1 METLLS
7 DAYNDARRK
16 LIDRQGLARIAA
28 RLGRGLRRR
37 GQAASAPRACAKR
50 SAPWAPASRPSAR
63 VGEVRGDTVHFD
75 IVDRDGNMVSATPS
89 GGWLQSSPVIPEL
102 GFCLGTR
109 GQMFWLEDGHP
120 AALAPGKR
128 PRTTLSPTMALRD
141 GEPYLA
147 WGTPGGDQQDQWTTQ
162 FFLRHVHAGSTCRR
176 RSTRRPG
183 IPSTSRSRS
192 GRARRAPACWWWR
205 AGSLPTA
212 ARSSSDR
219 GHVVEVGPT
228 GRRDGSPQPHASAA
242 AAAPPP
248 IRAACR
254 AMRPGADRAPRFD
267 NDAGSNR
274 VTAMIRLFAAT
285 LALVATL
292 VAPGLVA
299 PASAADYPTRPVT
312 LIVAFTPGG
321 PSDVLA
327 RIVGRQLEKILGQ
340 TFVIDNRPGGAGN
353 IAAEV
358 VAHAA
363 PDGYTLLM
371 GNNGLLATNQSLF
384 KKLGFDGEKD
394 FAPISL
400 IGSQPNI
407 LVVNP
412 KFPARTMAE
421 LIAYAKANPGKL
433 NYANSGFGAAA
444 HLSAELFKSEAKV
457 DIVSVSYKGAA
468 PALQD
473 LIAGHTQVMF
483 ATSAS
488 VVGFLKS
495 GTLRPLAVT
504 TLKRFSLMPDLPTV
518 AELGLPGF
526 DATTWHGLV
535 APAGTP
541 RPVIET
547 LNRAMVQ
554 ALADPDTV
562 RQLHD
567 LGVEVGSST
576 PEEFAA
582 YIKSEIPKWAA
593 VVKASGAQVE

>member
-1 METLLS
+1 MTGIF
-7 DAYNDARRK
+7 A
-16 LIDRQGLARIAA
+16 
-28 RLGRGLRRR
+28 
-37 GQAASAPRACAKR
+37 AASAIVVALC
-50 SAPWAPASRPSAR
+50 
-63 VGEVRGDTVHFD
+63 TV
-75 IVDRDGNMVSATPS
+75 A
-89 GGWLQSSPVIPEL
+89 
-102 GFCLGTR
+102 GT
-109 GQMFWLEDGHP
+109 
-120 AALAPGKR
+120 
-128 PRTTLSPTMALRD
+128 
-141 GEPYLA
+141 
-147 WGTPGGDQQDQWTTQ
+147 
-162 FFLRHVHAGSTCRR
+162 
-176 RSTRRPG
+176 
-183 IPSTSRSRS
+183 
-192 GRARRAPACWWWR
+192 
-205 AGSLPTA
+205 
-212 ARSSSDR
+212 
-219 GHVVEVGPT
+219 
-228 GRRDGSPQPHASAA
+228 
-242 AAAPPP
+242 
-248 IRAACR
+248 
-254 AMRPGADRAPRFD
+254 GA
-267 NDAGSNR
+267 
-274 VTAMIRLFAAT
+274 I
-285 LALVATL
+285 
-292 VAPGLVA
+292 
-299 PASAADYPTRPVT
+299 AADYPTRPVN

-327 RIVGRQLEKILGQ
+327 RIIGRQLEKLLGQ

-353 IAAEV
+353 IAADT

-384 KKLGFDGEKD
+384 KKLNFDGQKD

-412 KFPARTMAE
+412 KLGINSMAE
-421 LIAYAKANPGKL
+421 LIAYTKANPGRL

-473 LIAGHTQVMF
+473 LIAGHVQVMF

-488 VVGFLKS
+488 VVGFLKA

-504 TLKRFSLMPDLPTV
+504 TLKRFSLMPELPTV

-541 RPVIET
+541 RDVIAT
-547 LNRAMVQ
+547 LNRATVQ
-554 ALADPDTV
+554 ALRDPDTL

-567 LGVEVGSST
+567 LGVEVNSST

-582 YIKSEIPKWAA
+582 YIRSEIPKWAA

>member
-1 METLLS
+1 M
-7 DAYNDARRK
+7 
-16 LIDRQGLARIAA
+16 IRI
-28 RLGRGLRRR
+28 
-37 GQAASAPRACAKR
+37 
-50 SAPWAPASRPSAR
+50 
-63 VGEVRGDTVHFD
+63 
-75 IVDRDGNMVSATPS
+75 I
-89 GGWLQSSPVIPEL
+89 
-102 GFCLGTR
+102 
-109 GQMFWLEDGHP
+109 
-120 AALAPGKR
+120 
-128 PRTTLSPTMALRD
+128 
-141 GEPYLA
+141 
-147 WGTPGGDQQDQWTTQ
+147 
-162 FFLRHVHAGSTCRR
+162 
-176 RSTRRPG
+176 
-183 IPSTSRSRS
+183 
-192 GRARRAPACWWWR
+192 
-205 AGSLPTA
+205 
-212 ARSSSDR
+212 
-219 GHVVEVGPT
+219 
-228 GRRDGSPQPHASAA
+228 AA
-242 AAAPPP
+242 AAVVLCA
-248 IRAACR
+248 
-254 AMRPGADRAPRFD
+254 
-267 NDAGSNR
+267 S
-274 VTAMIRLFAAT
+274 TAY
-285 LALVATL
+285 
-292 VAPGLVA
+292 
-299 PASAADYPTRPVT
+299 AADYPTRPVN

-340 TFVIDNRPGGAGN
+340 PFVIDNRPGGAGN
-353 IAAEV
+353 IAAET

-384 KKLGFDGEKD
+384 KKLNFDGGKD

-412 KFPARTMAE
+412 KLGINSMAE
-421 LIAYAKANPGKL
+421 LIAYAKANPSKL

-473 LIAGHTQVMF
+473 LIAGHVQLMF

-488 VVGFLKS
+488 VIGFLKS
-495 GTLRPLAVT
+495 ATLRPLAVT

-535 APAGTP
+535 APTGTP
-541 RPVIET
+541 RDVIDT
-547 LNRAMVQ
+547 LNRATVQ
-554 ALADPDTV
+554 ALKEADTL

-567 LGVEVGSST
+567 LGVEVSSST

>member
-1 METLLS
+1 MTGIF
-7 DAYNDARRK
+7 A
-16 LIDRQGLARIAA
+16 
-28 RLGRGLRRR
+28 
-37 GQAASAPRACAKR
+37 AASAIVVALC
-50 SAPWAPASRPSAR
+50 
-63 VGEVRGDTVHFD
+63 TV
-75 IVDRDGNMVSATPS
+75 A
-89 GGWLQSSPVIPEL
+89 
-102 GFCLGTR
+102 GT
-109 GQMFWLEDGHP
+109 
-120 AALAPGKR
+120 
-128 PRTTLSPTMALRD
+128 
-141 GEPYLA
+141 
-147 WGTPGGDQQDQWTTQ
+147 
-162 FFLRHVHAGSTCRR
+162 
-176 RSTRRPG
+176 
-183 IPSTSRSRS
+183 
-192 GRARRAPACWWWR
+192 
-205 AGSLPTA
+205 
-212 ARSSSDR
+212 
-219 GHVVEVGPT
+219 
-228 GRRDGSPQPHASAA
+228 
-242 AAAPPP
+242 
-248 IRAACR
+248 
-254 AMRPGADRAPRFD
+254 GA
-267 NDAGSNR
+267 
-274 VTAMIRLFAAT
+274 I
-285 LALVATL
+285 
-292 VAPGLVA
+292 
-299 PASAADYPTRPVT
+299 AADYPTRPVN

-327 RIVGRQLEKILGQ
+327 RIIGRQLEKLLGQ

-353 IAAEV
+353 IAAEI

-384 KKLGFDGEKD
+384 KKLNFDGQKD

-412 KFPARTMAE
+412 KLGINSMAE
-421 LIAYAKANPGKL
+421 LITYAKANPGKL

-473 LIAGHTQVMF
+473 LIAGHVQVMF

-488 VVGFLKS
+488 VVGFLKA

-504 TLKRFSLMPDLPTV
+504 TLKRFSLMPELPTV

-541 RPVIET
+541 RDVIAT
-547 LNRAMVQ
+547 LNRATVQ
-554 ALADPDTV
+554 ALRDPDTL

-567 LGVEVGSST
+567 LGVEVNSST

-593 VVKASGAQVE
+593 VVKASGAQVV

>member
-1 METLLS
+1 MT
-7 DAYNDARRK
+7 
-16 LIDRQGLARIAA
+16 RI
-28 RLGRGLRRR
+28 L
-37 GQAASAPRACAKR
+37 
-50 SAPWAPASRPSAR
+50 
-63 VGEVRGDTVHFD
+63 
-75 IVDRDGNMVSATPS
+75 
-89 GGWLQSSPVIPEL
+89 
-102 GFCLGTR
+102 
-109 GQMFWLEDGHP
+109 
-120 AALAPGKR
+120 
-128 PRTTLSPTMALRD
+128 
-141 GEPYLA
+141 
-147 WGTPGGDQQDQWTTQ
+147 
-162 FFLRHVHAGSTCRR
+162 
-176 RSTRRPG
+176 
-183 IPSTSRSRS
+183 
-192 GRARRAPACWWWR
+192 
-205 AGSLPTA
+205 
-212 ARSSSDR
+212 
-219 GHVVEVGPT
+219 
-228 GRRDGSPQPHASAA
+228 AA
-242 AAAPPP
+242 AFALLAAFSS
-248 IRAACR
+248 A
-254 AMRPGADRAPRFD
+254 
-267 NDAGSNR
+267 
-274 VTAMIRLFAAT
+274 V
-285 LALVATL
+285 
-292 VAPGLVA
+292 
-299 PASAADYPTRPVT
+299 AADYPSRPVT

-353 IAAEV
+353 IAAET

-384 KKLGFDGEKD
+384 RKLNFDAERD

-412 KFPARTMAE
+412 KLGIASMGE
-421 LIAYAKANPGKL
+421 LIAYAKADPGKL

-473 LIAGHTQVMF
+473 LIASHVQLMF

-488 VVGFLKS
+488 VIGFLKA

-535 APAGTP
+535 APAGT
-541 RPVIET
+541 RRDIIET
-547 LNRAMVQ
+547 LNRATVQ

-582 YIKSEIPKWAA
+582 YIRSEIPKWAA